1 MISGL
6 GLGAMGLTMA
16 AALAATT
23 LPQGNE
29 ARIEARAE
37 AQGEE
42 LGRMI
47 EGRLRA
53 DGPFFTDQE
62 RAVIERACGY
72 GPGEWDGFDFSA
84 SNHVLTC
91 TNGRRVDSPEVRA
104 VLDAAGP
111 RIGERV
117 NRIMNSAEVRRAIDR
132 IVEEATADAMRDVNL
147 ALASL
152 DDLDIDVDVDPDPDP
167 DPNDD

>member
-1 MISGL
+1 MVSVL
-6 GLGAMGLTMA
+6 GLGAAGLLLAGTLA
-16 AALAATT
+16 AAL
-23 LPQGNE
+23 PQGTE

-37 AQGEE
+37 AQGAE

-47 EGRLRA
+47 ESRLRA
-53 DGPFFTDQE
+53 DGPFFTPEE

-72 GPGEWDGFDFSA
+72 GPNEWDGFDFSA

-111 RIGERV
+111 QIGARV
-117 NRIMNSAEVRRAIDR
+117 ERIMNSAEVRGAIDR
-132 IVEEATADAMRDVNL
+132 IVEEATADAMRDVHV
-147 ALASL
+147 ALANL

>member
-6 GLGAMGLTMA
+6 GLGAMGLTVA
-16 AALAATT
+16 AALAAAVAPGT
-23 LPQGNE
+23 E

-37 AQGEE
+37 QQGEE

-72 GPGEWDGFDFSA
+72 APGEWDGSDFSA
-84 SNHVLTC
+84 SNNVLTC
-91 TNGRRVDSPEVRA
+91 ENGRRVDSPEVRA
-104 VLDAAGP
+104 VLETAGP
-111 RIGERV
+111 RIGARV
-117 NRIMNSAEVRRAIDR
+117 NRIMNSAEVRGAIDR

-167 DPNDD
+167 DDDD